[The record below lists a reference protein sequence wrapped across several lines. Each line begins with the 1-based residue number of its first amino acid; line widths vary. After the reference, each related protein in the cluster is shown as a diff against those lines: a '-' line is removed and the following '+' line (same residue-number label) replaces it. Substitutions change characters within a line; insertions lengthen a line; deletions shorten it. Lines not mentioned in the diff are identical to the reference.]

1 MAMTDKT
8 APGVSSEIVDVEAI
22 CSVEELC
29 LACNVDAEW
38 IAELVEHGAIE
49 PFGQT
54 RSEWQFASLSV
65 VRVAKAKRLERLS
78 STRQAW
84 RSCSIFSMRSTICG
98 LDWGQLRGQRPCRK
112 IDRWQIQGPHCCLA
126 CSSDQGQL
134 NRLASHDM
142 SCCN

>member
-54 RSEWQFASLSV
+54 KSEWQFASLSV
-65 VRVAKAKRLERLS
+65 VRVAKAKRLERDLELNAAGVA
-78 STRQAW
+78 Q
-84 RSCSIFSMRSTICG
+84 CSIFSMRSTTCERNSKKLERLHIRRGRG
-98 LDWGQLRGQRPCRK
+98 LRPSRRLWVF
-112 IDRWQIQGPHCCLA
+112 DLA
-126 CSSDQGQL
+126 QANTPS
-134 NRLASHDM
+134 LADTRS
-142 SCCN
+142 

>member
-38 IAELVEHGAIE
+38 IAELVGHGTIE

-65 VRVAKAKRLERLS
+65 VRVAKAKRLERDLELN
-78 STRQAW
+78 AAGVALVLDLLDEIDAL
-84 RSCSIFSMRSTICG
+84 RS
-98 LDWGQLRGQRPCRK
+98 
-112 IDRWQIQGPHCCLA
+112 
-126 CSSDQGQL
+126 
-134 NRLASHDM
+134 RLGAAERTATM
-142 SCCN
+142 PEVR

>member
-8 APGVSSEIVDVEAI
+8 APSVSPEIVDAAAI

-65 VRVAKAKRLERLS
+65 VRVAKAKRLERDLELNSAGVALVLDLLDEIDNLRSRLS
-78 STRQAW
+78 AA
-84 RSCSIFSMRSTICG
+84 
-98 LDWGQLRGQRPCRK
+98 QRTATMPE
-112 IDRWQIQGPHCCLA
+112 DR
-126 CSSDQGQL
+126 
-134 NRLASHDM
+134 
-142 SCCN
+142 